1 MKNHTKTKTKSH
13 SDPKASD
20 KKAVLMLFISFL
32 MVSCVSRKP
41 INQRTTIGLIKIQM
55 QEQED
60 CWNKG
65 DLDCFMQHYWKSD
78 SLKFIGKSGVNYGW
92 QTTLDNYKKGYP
104 SKEKMGKLEFTNKS
118 IEFIG
123 KETIFVVGEWK
134 LARAD
139 SLGDLGGYYS
149 LIWKKK
155 NEEWVIV
162 ADHSS

>member
-1 MKNHTKTKTKSH
+1 MKNLTKRKTKSH
-13 SDPKASD
+13 LNLKNHV
-20 KKAVLMLFISFL
+20 KKAVFLFFISFL
-32 MVSCVSRKP
+32 MVSCVSRNS
-41 INQRTTIGLIKIQM
+41 INQGAIIDLIKKQM

-65 DLDCFMQHYWKSD
+65 DLDCFMQHYWESD

-118 IEFIG
+118 IEFID
-123 KETIFVVGEWK
+123 KETIFVVGEWQ

-149 LIWKKK
+149 LIWKNK
-155 NEEWVIV
+155 NEEWVII

>member
-1 MKNHTKTKTKSH
+1 MKNNIKTKTKSH
-13 SDPKASD
+13 QILNLSV
-20 KKAVLMLFISFL
+20 KKAGLLLFIPFL
-32 MVSCVSRKP
+32 IVSCVSPKS
-41 INQRTTIGLIKIQM
+41 INQGTTIDLIKIQM

-118 IEFIG
+118 IEFID

-134 LARAD
+134 LVRAD

-155 NEEWVIV
+155 NEEWVII